1 MPSII
6 SLIPARG
13 GSKGIRKKNIA
24 PLAGKPL
31 IAYSIEYSLECPLV
45 ERTIVSTDD
54 SEIADIA
61 RKYGAE
67 APFLRPSELAQ
78 DDTQDY
84 PVFLHALQ
92 WLKEHEGYT
101 PNLVVH
107 LRSSSPLRPTG
118 LIEKAIRMITQDPD
132 ADCLRTISETPIT
145 PYKMWRIEKGYLQ
158 PFVQLEGK
166 ESYNMPRQ
174 NLPKVFWHNGVLDI
188 IRASTISEKHS
199 VSGIKILPL
208 LMDDSFLTVDI
219 DKPFDLIVAEAAL
232 KIRQKEQDS
241 EGGQLCL

>member
-1 MPSII
+1 VPSII

-13 GSKGIRKKNIA
+13 GSKGIYKKNIA

-31 IAYSIEYSLECPLV
+31 IAYSIEYSLACPLIG
-45 ERTIVSTDD
+45 RTIVSTDD

-61 RKYGAE
+61 KKYGAE
-67 APFLRPSELAQ
+67 VPFLRPSELAQ

-92 WLKEHEGYT
+92 WLREHEGYT
-101 PNLVVH
+101 PDLVVH
-107 LRSSSPLRPTG
+107 LRPTSPLRPTG
-118 LIEKAIRMITQDPD
+118 LIEKAIQMITQDPD

-145 PYKMWRIEKGYLQ
+145 PYKMWKMEKGYLR

-174 NLPKVFWHNGVLDI
+174 DLPKVFWHNSVLDI
-188 IRASTISEKHS
+188 IRASTILEKHS

-232 KIRQKEQDS
+232 KMRQQKNSKGDQP
-241 EGGQLCL
+241 CP

>member
-13 GSKGIRKKNIA
+13 GSKGIHKKSIA

-31 IAYSIEYSLECPLV
+31 LAYSIERSLECPLI

-54 SEIADIA
+54 SEIAGTA
-61 RKYGAE
+61 KKYGAE
-67 APFLRPSELAQ
+67 VPFLRPSELAQ

-84 PVFLHALQ
+84 PVFRHALQ
-92 WLKEHEGYT
+92 WLREHEAYT
-101 PNLVVH
+101 PELVVH
-107 LRSSSPLRPTG
+107 LRPTSPLRPPG
-118 LIEKAIRMITQDPD
+118 LIEKAIQMITQDPD
-132 ADCLRTISETPIT
+132 ADCLRTITETPIT
-145 PYKMWRIEKGYLQ
+145 PYKMWKIEKRYLE
-158 PFVQLEGK
+158 PFVQLRGK

-174 NLPKVFWHNGVLDI
+174 DLPKVFWHDGVLDV
-188 IRASTISEKHS
+188 IRASTILEKHS
-199 VSGIKILPL
+199 VSGTKILPL

-232 KIRQKEQDS
+232 KMRQQEQK
-241 EGGQLCL
+241 Q

>member
-1 MPSII
+1 MPVVVSI
-6 SLIPARG
+6 IPARG
-13 GSKGIRKKNIA
+13 GSKGTHKKNIA

-31 IAYSIEYSLECPLV
+31 LAYSIEYSLGCPLI
-45 ERTIVSTDD
+45 ERTIVSTDN
-54 SEIADIA
+54 SEIADTA

-67 APFLRPSELAQ
+67 VPFLRPSELAQ

-84 PVFLHALQ
+84 PVLWHALQ
-92 WLKEHEGYT
+92 WLREHEDYI
-101 PNLVVH
+101 PALVVH
-107 LRSSSPLRPTG
+107 LRPTSPLRPIG
-118 LIEKAIRMITQDPD
+118 LIEKAIQVITQDPD

-145 PYKMWRIEKGYLQ
+145 PYKMWKIEKGYLR

-174 NLPKVFWHNGVLDI
+174 DLPKVFWHNGVLDI
-188 IRASTISEKHS
+188 IRASTILEKHS
-199 VSGIKILPL
+199 VSGTKILPL

-232 KIRQKEQDS
+232 KMKQQEQKQ
-241 EGGQLCL
+241 